1 MSMGRRQSKPV
12 NVSGKITARR
22 GVDVA
27 SEKTTSPSWSD
38 VRAALLTFDRAG
50 LQGLVQ
56 DLYAASKDNQASLHA
71 RLGLGHDQLKPYK
84 SIISRWIN
92 PDATRDQP
100 ISVSKAK
107 KAITDYKKAIGRPDG
122 LAELSLYY
130 CEEAFSFLES
140 CGMEDEGYFL
150 ALIRMYAQALDL
162 VSKLPATERHAYVE
176 RLDKLR
182 SRARHVGWGVQ
193 EELNDLWHT
202 AGLDEP
208 EGH

>member
-1 MSMGRRQSKPV
+1 M
-12 NVSGKITARR
+12 
-22 GVDVA
+22 A
-27 SEKTTSPSWSD
+27 SEKKTSPTWGD
-38 VRAALLTFDRAG
+38 VRAALLSFDRAG

-56 DLYAASKDNQASLHA
+56 DLYAASKDNQAFLHA
-71 RLGLGHDQLKPYK
+71 RLGLGDDQLKPYK
-84 SIISRWIN
+84 STISRWIN
-92 PDATRDQP
+92 PDAMKNQP

-122 LAELSLYY
+122 LAELSLFY

-150 ALIRMYAQALDL
+150 ALIRMYAQALNR
-162 VSKLPATERHAYVE
+162 VAKLPPAERHAYVE

-182 SRARHVGWGVQ
+182 PRAKPVGWGVAD
-193 EELNDLWHT
+193 ELNDLWHT

-208 EGH
+208 PAQ